1 MSSPQHFECL
11 EEEEITGHSNTPHF
25 VTRYKSFGGGRNY
38 TVLNGTQ
45 TKNRAVAID
54 KLRREVELRGS
65 QTPP

>member
-45 TKNRAVAID
+45 TLKTVPSPLISLEE
-54 KLRREVELRGS
+54 K
-65 QTPP
+65 